1 MFLGKLSNNDNRPR
15 KSNPNQ
21 NYMLRCVDTQPR
33 AHPTETEQVITVVLN
48 DMVVR
53 ITEQASFFE
62 ILWVMRVLRFIM
74 NFSDIR
80 AGLCGAGR
88 VVCWVAF
95 CGLVA

>member
-1 MFLGKLSNNDNRPR
+1 
-15 KSNPNQ
+15 
-21 NYMLRCVDTQPR
+21 
-33 AHPTETEQVITVVLN
+33 VITVVLN

-80 AGLCGAGR
+80 AGLRGAGR

-95 CGLVA
+95 CGLVAYDVSSLARRQSSSRNGPLITLLTPATLA